1 MKTKYVFHVTVLS
14 SVLTICYLPSCKKA
28 TEETSISAPQLP
40 DSTQSLQTY
49 SNPAGTMVIMPK
61 EYSMNCPGGPDYG
74 DSVITSSATRGGQD
88 YIIKPVN
95 SPLPGRYFSWPAGL
109 VINDTTGAIN
119 VTRSETGQRY
129 YIGYVQNDTKDTCL
143 HSLVLGGASY
153 IDSIYVQT
161 KSASSIAYPY
171 FNGNSGNS
179 DVCSQWWECAWDLSN
194 NASQQHI
201 VINRQTGSIDLNE
214 TIQAGAFGQV
224 PVNGTT
230 VNTTIFYIL
239 GNGGEPAVQ
248 SLMLR
253 VMYYDNLSSVPDSI
267 RSVIVSRRT
276 SELGGSVNPSNPQT
290 RPPYIVI
297 VRNN

>member
-1 MKTKYVFHVTVLS
+1 
-14 SVLTICYLPSCKKA
+14 
-28 TEETSISAPQLP
+28 
-40 DSTQSLQTY
+40 
-49 SNPAGTMVIMPK
+49 MVIMPK
-61 EYSMNCPGGPDYG
+61 DYSMNCPGGPDYG
-74 DSVITSSATRGGQD
+74 DSVITSSATQGGQD

-95 SPLPGRYFSWPAGL
+95 SPAQGRYFSWPAGL

-119 VTRSETGQRY
+119 ITRSETGQRY
-129 YIGYVQNDTKDTCL
+129 YIGYVQNNTKDTCL

-153 IDSIYVQT
+153 IDSIYVQS
-161 KSASSIAYPY
+161 KSGNSMAYPY

-201 VINRQTGSIDLNE
+201 VINRQTGSIDLGQS
-214 TIQAGAFGQV
+214 IQAGAFGRT

-230 VNTTIFYIL
+230 VNTTIFYMI
-239 GNGGEPAVQ
+239 GNGGMPAMQ

-267 RSVIVSRRT
+267 RSVIATRRT
-276 SELGGSVNPSNPQT
+276 GELSNTPNPTTPQT

-297 VRNN
+297 VRDN